1 MTIQESVPLRGSY
14 LVGSSDPR
22 AATESA
28 REELHGI
35 SQPDQTAVSERSFLP
50 VDPVITKE
58 ADAVLKP
65 HRTILDTPTPESGQ
79 IVSPF
84 KTTLSRVSRRLYS
97 RCILGLKIPGRYYFI
112 TWTSSPQSPP
122 IEKSWRALR
131 KWLKRYRPK
140 SAHCYCITNEGFGV
154 IHMILRLGK
163 REKRM
168 DVNEVRAH
176 WVRLHKANQI
186 KIKHVP
192 ESMKNNLA
200 AYLGDQR
207 AKRSLGGEMAWQD
220 GIVRWRWSKGWLPQ
234 GFTKAFG
241 RVWWSLM
248 DISPGLRE
256 KAVCDWLNACHA
268 NDAKIKAP
276 PKLAGKEIIYPEIP
290 EFLITQLPDP
300 LVEFDR
306 NLKKNVKLLTSKEV
320 KNTLEEDDLT
330 HESGIILQKWKKK
343 YECRNIRVECADY
356 NAISERR
363 FLEDIDR
370 KKVMA

>member
-1 MTIQESVPLRGSY
+1 MTIQEPVPLQGAIMPGRIALTSNAIH
-14 LVGSSDPR
+14 P
-22 AATESA
+22 
-28 REELHGI
+28 I
-35 SQPDQTAVSERSFLP
+35 NN
-50 VDPVITKE
+50 PVITKE

-79 IVSPF
+79 VVSSV

-207 AKRSLGGEMAWQD
+207 AKRSLGGEMAWQE

-256 KAVCDWLNACHA
+256 KTVCDWLNACHA

-290 EFLITQLPDP
+290 EVIIAGLPDP

-306 NLKKNVKLLTSKEV
+306 ELKKKVRLMKFSTRSPAGDSVRLPA
-320 KNTLEEDDLT
+320 
-330 HESGIILQKWKKK
+330 WKRSDCQTCPYYFK
-343 YECRNIRVECADY
+343 YTD
-356 NAISERR
+356 
-363 FLEDIDR
+363 FLC
-370 KKVMA
+370 VGCV